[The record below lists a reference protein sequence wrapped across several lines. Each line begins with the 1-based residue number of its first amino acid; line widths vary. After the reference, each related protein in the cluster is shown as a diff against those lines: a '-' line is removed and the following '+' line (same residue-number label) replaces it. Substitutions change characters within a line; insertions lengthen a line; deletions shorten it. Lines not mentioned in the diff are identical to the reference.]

1 MKKNPSIHNVSKQI
15 TSGLLAVVMLTALA
29 SCGKAE
35 TKDAKITTEHWDTQE
50 DATIEIYDP
59 YIEIRPGADI
69 PEDTTASSEEE
80 TTEATPSTN
89 GKYTYTV
96 YGDIQ
101 LSMDVNVDDYINVA
115 DNGKEIFL
123 LFKLATDL
131 GWLAEGEYS
140 VAEDDAG
147 RHDTA
152 DWYSFVNGD
161 CRTIFEI
168 YDWSEDM
175 PGEERSQVR
184 SVAIHF
190 APLDQWASV
199 YYDDSSTNYSH
210 KSTFLEF
217 AKHYDNCRYFTSG
230 HHFKMS
236 RDDLIVVAYVLWSG
250 SVTPGEAAQIC
261 DSLDSY
267 WTGRGTSNEIDL
279 P

>member
-140 VAEDDAG
+140 VAED
-147 RHDTA
+147 
-152 DWYSFVNGD
+152 
-161 CRTIFEI
+161 
-168 YDWSEDM
+168 
-175 PGEERSQVR
+175 
-184 SVAIHF
+184 
-190 APLDQWASV
+190 
-199 YYDDSSTNYSH
+199 
-210 KSTFLEF
+210 
-217 AKHYDNCRYFTSG
+217 
-230 HHFKMS
+230 
-236 RDDLIVVAYVLWSG
+236 
-250 SVTPGEAAQIC
+250 
-261 DSLDSY
+261 
-267 WTGRGTSNEIDL
+267 
-279 P
+279 